1 MKSSM
6 VSVNVDGWELM
17 CGKGL
22 LPYSPGIMISI
33 GGYTLLVAWNRGEQD
48 LRGEVG
54 MTGSK
59 LRGRSAVL
67 TGLIVAALE
76 TFAGPVSAQVP
87 TTQAA
92 PTIAKAIPTIVEKG
106 GHFALMVDGAP
117 YLELGVQANN
127 SSAWPAYLDKVWPAA
142 ETLGANTVE
151 LPIYW
156 EQFEPV
162 QGKFEFGVVD
172 LILKQAREH
181 HLRLVLLWFG
191 TWKNGSSHYTP
202 DWIKADQEKYPFVVG
217 KDGQTID
224 SPSPFA
230 PARLDAD
237 KTAFRTLMHHLRL
250 ADPQRTVIMVQVENE
265 AGEWG
270 GVRDYGLAAEKSF
283 AGEVPDQLV
292 KGLTK
297 QPGTWSQVF
306 GEDADETFMAWYI
319 ATYIEQVAAAG
330 KQEYALPMYVNAALR
345 DPFKPGKAPSYESG
359 APTDNN
365 IALWKIAAPSISI
378 VAPDI
383 YMAEYA
389 KYMKVMELYKRPDN
403 PLLVPETGNSTA
415 FARYVFA
422 AIGQGAIGWAPFGLD
437 LTRYSNQVS
446 GPEAME
452 QSALKPVATQYALLA
467 PIARKLAAG
476 NLDGKVRGA
485 SEDPEIHTQTLDFER
500 WQVVLEYG
508 MPSFGNWMKP
518 KGNTPPDGGVVI
530 LELEPD
536 EYLVAGHHVRV
547 DFKPTFAPGKKR
559 LFMKV
564 EEGSYDAAGNWKMAR
579 IWNGDQTDY
588 GLNLKADEN
597 VLLKVKLTTD

>member
-1 MKSSM
+1 M
-6 VSVNVDGWELM
+6 ERARF
-17 CGKGL
+17 GL
-22 LPYSPGIMISI
+22 S
-33 GGYTLLVAWNRGEQD
+33 
-48 LRGEVG
+48 
-54 MTGSK
+54 
-59 LRGRSAVL
+59 SAVVF
-67 TGLIVAALE
+67 GVVIAVLE
-76 TFAGPVSAQVP
+76 TFAVSVPISAQPKPDAVATKP
-87 TTQAA
+87 LPSIIQ
-92 PTIAKAIPTIVEKG
+92 KDG
-106 GHFALMVDGAP
+106 RYALVVDGEP
-117 YLELGVQANN
+117 YLMLGVQANN

-142 ETLGANTVE
+142 ETLHANTVE

-156 EQFEPV
+156 ENVEPTE
-162 QGKFEFGVVD
+162 GKFDFSSVD

-202 DWIKADQEKYPFVVG
+202 EWIKLNQEKYPFVVNEKG
-217 KDGQTID
+217 ETVD
-224 SPSPFA
+224 SPSPFSA
-230 PARLDAD
+230 AFLKAD
-237 KTAFRTLMHHLRL
+237 KDAFRLLMRHLKQ
-250 ADPQRTVIMVQVENE
+250 ADPERTVLMVQVENE

-270 GVRDYGLAAEKSF
+270 GVRDFGPQAQKAFAEQVPEKLVTGLR
-283 AGEVPDQLV
+283 
-292 KGLTK
+292 K
-297 QPGTWSQVF
+297 QAGTWRQVF
-306 GEDADETFMAWYI
+306 GDDADETFMAWYV

-330 KQEYALPMYVNAALR
+330 KAEYPLPLYVNAALR

-365 IALWKIAAPSISI
+365 IDLWKIAAPSISV

-383 YMAEYA
+383 YLPDYA
-389 KYMKVMELYKRPDN
+389 KYMKVIDLYKRKDN
-403 PLLVPETGNSTA
+403 PLLIPETGNSAA

-437 LTRYSNQVS
+437 LTRYSNQTS

-452 QSALKPVATQYALLA
+452 SSALKPVATQYALLA
-467 PIARKLAAG
+467 PIARKLAKG
-476 NLDGKVRGA
+476 NLEGKVRGA
-485 SEDPEIHTQTLDFER
+485 SENPEDHTQTLDFDR
-500 WQVVLEYG
+500 WQAVVSYG
-508 MPSFGNWMKP
+508 MPSFGNWMQP

-530 LELEPD
+530 MVLGPD

-559 LFMKV
+559 LWLKV

-597 VLLKVKLTTD
+597 VLLKVRMTTF